1 MNSHSKISIMQH
13 NTARTSDIMHSCLE
27 TAVKQVIDFVL
38 IKKLSIK
45 FENNIAITVSHSAY
59 YCILPTYS
67 DNIRF
72 RVAVFTR
79 KLSNYK
85 FCHKI
90 DLISDSDIII
100 INISDSNIKI
110 FQIINI
116 YNEKNLNTESDTSY
130 TAERSLQYIDL
141 TMKTLVARDFNMHH
155 SW

>member
-1 MNSHSKISIMQH
+1 MSFHSKISIMQH

-27 TAVKQVIDFVL
+27 TTVKQAIDFVL
-38 IKKLSIK
+38 IQEFSIR

-59 YCILPTYS
+59 YYILSTYS
-67 DNIRF
+67 DNIRL

-85 FCHKI
+85 FCHKT
-90 DLISDSDIII
+90 DLTSDSDIII
-100 INISDSNIKI
+100 IDVSDSNIKI

-116 YNEKNLNTESDTSY
+116 YNEKNLNIESDISY

-141 TMKTLVARDFNMHH
+141 TMKTLVAEN
-155 SW
+155 

>member
-27 TAVKQVIDFVL
+27 TAVKQAIDFVL
-38 IKKLSIK
+38 IQELSIR
-45 FENNIAITVSHSAY
+45 FENNIVITLFHSAY
-59 YCILPTYS
+59 YCILSIYS

-72 RVAVFTR
+72 RIAVFAR

-85 FCHKI
+85 FCHKT
-90 DLISDSDIII
+90 DLTSDSDIII
-100 INISDSNIKI
+100 IDVSGSNIKI

-116 YNEKNLNTESDTSY
+116 YNEKSLNTESDISY

-141 TMKTLVARDFNMHH
+141 TMKTLVTEDFNVHH
-155 SW
+155 S